1 MSTPAKAM
9 PKLGNTLPPNP
20 EWVAKLNEPALE
32 PDLPIVDPHHHLWQ
46 REDGQLYLLPDL
58 LADTGTGHNI
68 VATVYIDC
76 RSMYRKDGPPEMRP
90 IGETEFANG
99 VAAMSASGGYGNMRA
114 CAGIVSY
121 ADLRLGAR
129 AREVL
134 EAHVVAG
141 NGRFRGIRYA
151 TGWDAD
157 TAVRR
162 THTNPPPG
170 IMADKTWREGFAQL
184 GKLGLTFDAWLYHPQ
199 LGELGELAGA
209 FPETSIIL
217 DHVGG
222 PLGYGSY
229 AGRHD
234 AAFVAWK
241 KSMAELAK
249 RPNVTVKVG
258 GLGMPMGWFDFYQ
271 RPAPPSSQ
279 MLADA
284 FKPWVETCVELFGAD
299 RCMFESNFPVDKITS
314 GYGVLWN
321 AFKRLASGASA
332 ADKGALFAGTA
343 RRVYK
348 LA

>member
-271 RPAPPSSQ
+271 RPAPPSSL

-284 FKPWVETCVELFGAD
+284 FKPWVETCIELFGAE

-332 ADKGALFAGTA
+332 AEKTALFSGTA
-343 RRVYK
+343 GAVYR
-348 LA
+348 LG